1 VHQELRKNTNAI
13 LTTAKNII
21 ADKASLNIRI
31 DKTTAEL
38 SVVAIDR
45 DLDLLKEE
53 HLQLP
58 IFYERI
64 NSKIYLLSNK
74 TVKTLPKNVEIINVE
89 FDKNNNLI
97 LESLGEKLLHRNLCK
112 LLVEAGSSLSTY
124 LIKNNW
130 ADELVLFIAPKLIL
144 DKQALNIFEIDNQ
157 QLLIDAND
165 LQLLETK
172 VLGNDMML
180 RYFFN

>member
-1 VHQELRKNTNAI
+1 
-13 LTTAKNII
+13 
-21 ADKASLNIRI
+21 
-31 DKTTAEL
+31 
-38 SVVAIDR
+38 
-45 DLDLLKEE
+45 
-53 HLQLP
+53 
-58 IFYERI
+58 
-64 NSKIYLLSNK
+64 
-74 TVKTLPKNVEIINVE
+74 
-89 FDKNNNLI
+89 
-97 LESLGEKLLHRNLCK
+97 
-112 LLVEAGSSLSTY
+112 LVEAGSSLSTY

-157 QLLIDAND
+157 QLLVDAND